1 MKFKLFNNNFL
12 KCISKSLLN
21 KKSHNIFSTLR
32 FFTILCFFCNI
43 QIHHNEQRL
52 IIVKCINI
60 SPSCV
65 LVEEFFLVFYRYS
78 VDVEN
83 TIFCPILTHNLDSYH
98 ADFVYLIECIS
109 SAKVLNYGNGCQYK
123 TRIYEKKKIR
133 NELKV

>member
-1 MKFKLFNNNFL
+1 MIVKLQN
-12 KCISKSLLN
+12 
-21 KKSHNIFSTLR
+21 HNIFSTLR

-83 TIFCPILTHNLDSYH
+83 TIFCRILGNNLDSYH

-109 SAKVLNYGNGCQYK
+109 SAIQTTKVLNYGNGCQYK